1 MRVGVGVGP
10 FYAST
15 STRRRRGEMGC
26 FPVLLIAVAVALV
39 ATFWRVLLAF
49 VIVFAV
55 LLTPVLVTRAVLRR
69 RGVDNWFTRGRRRS

>member
-15 STRRRRGEMGC
+15 STRRRRGEVGC
-26 FPVLLIAVAVALV
+26 FPVFMIAVAVATAV
-39 ATFWRVLLAF
+39 TFWRELLAF

-69 RGVDNWFTRGRRRS
+69 RGIENWFTRGRRR